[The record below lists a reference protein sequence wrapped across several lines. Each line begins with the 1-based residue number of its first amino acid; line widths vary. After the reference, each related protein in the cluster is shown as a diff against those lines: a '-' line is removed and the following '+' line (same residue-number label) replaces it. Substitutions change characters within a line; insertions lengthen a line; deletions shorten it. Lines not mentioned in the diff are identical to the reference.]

1 MEVIK
6 SKSIQGQIPTTEA
19 LKMKRTN
26 EQHKKEWK
34 ELYNRTKGVLKQFG
48 RDDEAG
54 GDYFVINFVPNEKVQ
69 MVELHRLHMLRP
81 EIIKSL
87 HRLLAE
93 FPDWQIE
100 VYVLSPEEN
109 VVLDSES
116 GLILRRGG
124 IIDALDRSVLPK
136 QYRFVYEDSSPA
148 PKDFKL

>member
-1 MEVIK
+1 
-6 SKSIQGQIPTTEA
+6 
-19 LKMKRTN
+19 MKRSN

-34 ELYNRTKGVLKQFG
+34 ELYQRTKGALQRFG

-54 GDYFVINFVPNEKVQ
+54 GDYFVINLVPNDKVQ

-93 FPDWQIE
+93 FPDWKIE
-100 VYVLSPEEN
+100 VYVLSSEEN
-109 VVLDSES
+109 VVLDPES
-116 GLILRRGG
+116 GLVLRRDG

-136 QYRFVYEDSSPA
+136 QYHFVYEDSRPA

>member
-1 MEVIK
+1 
-6 SKSIQGQIPTTEA
+6 
-19 LKMKRTN
+19 MKRTN

-34 ELYNRTKGVLKQFG
+34 ELYGLTKGVLRRFG

-69 MVELHRLHMLRP
+69 MVELHRLHMLQP
-81 EIIKSL
+81 EIIKAL
-87 HRLLAE
+87 HHLLAE

-116 GLILRRGG
+116 GLILRRDG

-136 QYRFVYEDSSPA
+136 QYRFVYEDSRPA

>member
-1 MEVIK
+1 
-6 SKSIQGQIPTTEA
+6 
-19 LKMKRTN
+19 MKHTN

-34 ELYNRTKGVLKQFG
+34 ALYEHTKGVLQHFG

-54 GDYFVINFVPNEKVQ
+54 GDYFVINFVPREKVQ

-81 EIIKSL
+81 EIIKLL

-116 GLILRRGG
+116 GLILRRDG

-136 QYRFVYEDSSPA
+136 HYRFEYEDSRPA

>member
-1 MEVIK
+1 
-6 SKSIQGQIPTTEA
+6 
-19 LKMKRTN
+19 MKHTN

-34 ELYNRTKGVLKQFG
+34 ELYERTKRALQRFG

-54 GDYFVINFVPNEKVQ
+54 GDYFVINFVPVEKVQ

-87 HRLLAE
+87 HRLLAG

-116 GLILRRGG
+116 GLILRHDG
-124 IIDALDRSVLPK
+124 IIDALDRASLSK
-136 QYRFVYEDSSPA
+136 HYRFEYEDSRPA

>member
-1 MEVIK
+1 MQVDLK
-6 SKSIQGQIPTTEA
+6 RQRRTTKA
-19 LKMKRTN
+19 LKMKQTN

-34 ELYNRTKGVLKQFG
+34 ELYERTKSALQRFG

-81 EIIKSL
+81 EIIKPL
-87 HRLLAE
+87 HRLLSE

-109 VVLDSES
+109 VVLDPES
-116 GLILRRGG
+116 GLILRRDG

-136 QYRFVYEDSSPA
+136 QHRFVYEGSRPA

>member
-1 MEVIK
+1 
-6 SKSIQGQIPTTEA
+6 
-19 LKMKRTN
+19 MKRTN

-34 ELYNRTKGVLKQFG
+34 ELYGRTKGVLQRFG

-87 HRLLAE
+87 HGLLAE

-116 GLILRRGG
+116 GLILRRDG

-136 QYRFVYEDSSPA
+136 QYRFVYEGSRPA

>member
-1 MEVIK
+1 
-6 SKSIQGQIPTTEA
+6 
-19 LKMKRTN
+19 MKRTN
-26 EQHKKEWK
+26 EQHKKDWK
-34 ELYNRTKGVLKQFG
+34 ELYKRTKGVLRQFG

-54 GDYFVINFVPNEKVQ
+54 GDYFVINLVPNDKVQ

-109 VVLDSES
+109 VVLDPES
-116 GLILRRGG
+116 GLVLRRDG

-136 QYRFVYEDSSPA
+136 QYRFLYEGSRPA

>member
-1 MEVIK
+1 M
-6 SKSIQGQIPTTEA
+6 
-19 LKMKRTN
+19 
-26 EQHKKEWK
+26 
-34 ELYNRTKGVLKQFG
+34 
-48 RDDEAG
+48 
-54 GDYFVINFVPNEKVQ
+54 INLVPNDKVQ

-81 EIIKSL
+81 DDQVA

-109 VVLDSES
+109 VVLDPRS
-116 GLILRRGG
+116 GLILRRDG

-136 QYRFVYEDSSPA
+136 QYHFVYEGSRPA